1 MDMSTVQTSTGE
13 QAGRNPW
20 VAVALAMMAPG
31 LGHIYAGEIV
41 KGLAYFFGVLLFA
54 PAVAVAGRL
63 PASWAVLAGLLLTV
77 LAILGLY
84 LYSVVDAYRVARRRR
99 EHYPLRD
106 YNRGLVYVLFL
117 LASYGYV
124 VGAVL
129 FLRSN
134 SLEAFYLPTDSMA
147 PTLLVGDHVLVT
159 KLPHPIDVPE
169 RGDVL
174 VFYNPENTQ
183 QRWIKRVIALPG
195 DKVATRGGDVFVNGK
210 KLERDPVPAE
220 SLAAIRNQVH
230 GDVFVEHNAGRR
242 YTIMFAADGKQ
253 EDFPEKEVPRGCV
266 FVLGDHRDNSRDSRD
281 PEFGF
286 VPLGNVLGRV
296 RFIEFPAETWAR
308 FGVVQD

>member
-1 MDMSTVQTSTGE
+1 MSTVQTSTAE
-13 QAGRNPW
+13 RTGRNPW

-41 KGLAYFFGVLLFA
+41 RGLVYFFGMLLFA
-54 PAVAVAGRL
+54 PAVALAVLL

-77 LAILGLY
+77 VAMLALA
-84 LYSVVDAYRVARRRR
+84 LYSVVDAYRAACRRR
-99 EHYPLRD
+99 EQYSLRD
-106 YNRGLVYVLFL
+106 YNRGLVYVMFL
-117 LASYGYV
+117 LASYAYI

-134 SLEAFYLPTDSMA
+134 SLEAFYIPTDSMA

-159 KLPHPIDVPE
+159 KLSHPIGVPE
-169 RGDVL
+169 RGDLL
-174 VFYNPENTQ
+174 VFYNPENTR

-195 DKVATRGGDVFVNGK
+195 DKVETRGSDVFVNGK
-210 KLERDPVPAE
+210 KLERDPVPPE
-220 SLAAIRNQVH
+220 SLAAIRNKVH
-230 GDVFVEHNAGRR
+230 GDVFVEHQAGRR

-253 EDFPEKEVPRGCV
+253 ENFPEKEVPRGCV

-281 PEFGF
+281 PDFGF